1 LFSTEIEQMTSNQQ
15 SAIRS
20 EELAAAH
27 AISRQAYDENFAELI
42 KFIPGYI
49 DDIQGFGATADW
61 IGGTLYV
68 GFRGTSVTSWQDW
81 KANAMQALGF
91 KTYQYERALQ
101 IADAAHAYSGGNV
114 IFVGHSLGGGL
125 ASAAAHRTGG
135 RAITFNAAGLS
146 NRYKGNRNPLIHA
159 EFAGGDV
166 LSLSQDLTPLP
177 NAAGSRSLH
186 LSRKWWRD
194 PFRQHFLDSLAY

>member
-1 LFSTEIEQMTSNQQ
+1 MSRNQGGNI
-15 SAIRS
+15 SA

-27 AISRQAYDENFAELI
+27 AISDQAYSDESNKLLEFM
-42 KFIPGYI
+42 PGYKN
-49 DDIQGFGATADW
+49 DIQGFGATADW

-68 GFRGTSVTSWQDW
+68 GFRGTSVSSWQDW

-135 RAITFNAAGLS
+135 RAITFNASGLS
-146 NRYKGNRNPLIHA
+146 YRYRGNRNPSIHA
-159 EFAGGDV
+159 EFAGGDI
-166 LSLSQDLTPLP
+166 LSLSQDMTPLP
-177 NAAGSRSLH
+177 NAAGTRSVH
-186 LSRKWWRD
+186 LSQKWWRG
-194 PFRQHFLDSLAY
+194 PLQQHFLDSLSY